1 MMEEQQDLP
10 AGLPSKRPR
19 LGDSEDFVAP
29 NFLVEHG
36 QEILAKS
43 NDDGQMDTSEL
54 SNSKLALN
62 LDLVDNEQINSFDLL
77 DASKMDISET
87 WKNGEKV
94 MVAGRIAKVELE
106 NFMCHKH
113 LLIEFNVRDNNC
125 FYIGGANGSGKSA
138 LFAAIHLCLGG
149 KASDNNRGDNV
160 KQYIKDDEGSA
171 RINVTLTNEGFNNFP
186 QFGKCITISRTIH
199 KTTSAYK
206 VTSVINGVEK
216 TIGSTKGS
224 IDKILKRFNIHCE
237 NPVFWMTQ
245 DRTRTYLSN
254 LKPPV
259 LYKLYI
265 ESTNLSKIEESY
277 SSATSAI
284 DDCNKVA
291 EDKTESFKRD
301 KMKLLRMEEQH
312 KQQERML
319 KLREQINVYRWKLS
333 FCEVQELED
342 SLEINQKRETV
353 CKKFF
358 EETQDAYTKNREDR
372 AEKAKDKQ
380 DMFDER
386 KIRRNR
392 KNRADA
398 EKVIEEQDEKYAK
411 LLVEEGKTNYVQRKR
426 TTKSELDEVVK
437 IQENENEK
445 KKCLE
450 KEIES
455 VRENI
460 KVIVK
465 KLDGQDYELAGS
477 RRRIRLNE
485 WEIKTLE
492 VKKNCINRFGPK
504 LEEIGIEIEKNRHLF
519 TTMPKGPIGKYIT
532 LSDTK
537 WAFTVEE
544 FLRRHYDNYICS
556 THSDAKKLRDIFIA
570 MNLDNMEKPN
580 IVVSKFAGKRYSNLM
595 EPPSQYK
602 TMYQL
607 LKISDD
613 DVHNVLIDKPA
624 CEQTILIEDHVQ
636 AMKDMNSDTI
646 PTNIKKACTLKGDV
660 VYPGESD
667 RQYRFY
673 AGRKGVGNGL
683 FDNSSTNTDKKTL
696 SEKRCKMEEEVN
708 LEENIKYRLM
718 NIGKKERKLKS
729 ELSDSAPDIESIT
742 TKNKLDEIKIGIE
755 DLQKRLVT
763 NDNDYETFQ
772 KELAEIINE
781 KTVLV
786 EFHEEKVQIVEDLK
800 KEASDVQ
807 ERMKHMKVVLDEE
820 DSKAEILQ
828 QRLLIIKNDEQ
839 KFLNK
844 EAELKTEKDKAEE
857 KWKEYKSKMEKPKGE
872 TDPPCLTGFPVIK
885 KAGEILL
892 EMENTLKEISVGC
905 DTSVTLA
912 SYEAFKET
920 TKKNKKHCD
929 ALKDEL
935 TTFRITLDAR
945 NRTFPKLKTATEEK
959 VRAKFQDILAI
970 KGNMAGNL
978 ILDHESKK
986 LIIDVKS
993 CKERDLDFNKLD
1005 DDNTD
1010 EELETSEIVMD
1021 LLVEMATEL
1030 FPQNQFIFFTPQGIK
1045 ELKKVDGLQ
1054 IFEMEKVHD

>member
-29 NFLVEHG
+29 NFLVEHD

-138 LFAAIHLCLGG
+138 LFAAIHLGLGG

-333 FCEVQELED
+333 FCEIQELED

-380 DMFDER
+380 DMFDELQVKAEDFQR

-411 LLVEEGKTNYVQRKR
+411 LLVEEGKTNYTQ
-426 TTKSELDEVVK
+426 S
-437 IQENENEK
+437 Q
-445 KKCLE
+445 
-450 KEIES
+450 IE
-455 VRENI
+455 RMGNQNI
-460 KVIVK
+460 
-465 KLDGQDYELAGS
+465 GS
-477 RRRIRLNE
+477 Q
-485 WEIKTLE
+485 
-492 VKKNCINRFGPK
+492 KNSINRFGPK
-504 LEEIGIEIEKNRHLF
+504 LKEIGNEIEKNRHLF

-537 WAFTVEE
+537 WAFTMEE
-544 FLRRHYDNYICS
+544 FLRCHYDNYICS
-556 THSDAKKLRDIFIA
+556 THSDAKKLRDLFIA

-580 IVVSKFAGKRYSNLM
+580 IVVSKFAGKRFSNLM

-613 DVHNVLIDKPA
+613 DVHNVLIDKTV

-660 VYPGESD
+660 VYPGRS
-667 RQYRFY
+667 QF
-673 AGRKGVGNGL
+673 GRKHQIQSKRDEKNTG
-683 FDNSSTNTDKKTL
+683 SSSKKRERDL
-696 SEKRCKMEEEVN
+696 KKELCAIELK
-708 LEENIKYRLM
+708 LM

-807 ERMKHMKVVLDEE
+807 ERMKQMKVVLDEE

-920 TKKNKKHCD
+920 TKKNKKHY
-929 ALKDEL
+929 
-935 TTFRITLDAR
+935 
-945 NRTFPKLKTATEEK
+945 
-959 VRAKFQDILAI
+959 ILAI
-970 KGNMAGNL
+970 KGNMVGNL
-978 ILDHESKK
+978 IFDHESKM

-993 CKERDLDFNKLD
+993 CKERDLDFNKMD

-1010 EELETSEIVMD
+1010 EELETSDRDGHGRSLQKRAKLQGKKNKISDLKSLSGGERSYVTAALVMSLWEVMDQPFRMMDEFDVFMDALNRKIVMD